1 MGVLPLSKLPRN
13 FDAVP
18 IAPKPKPINWL
29 RYGAAATLVAS
40 GALLLTGSRRAAL
53 VAAATGTTLAMIDQ
67 QDTLKKWWSVLPTY
81 IGDVQRLLETV
92 EGTVDEF
99 AAQRQKI
106 GEVIRH

>member
-1 MGVLPLSKLPRN
+1 
-13 FDAVP
+13 
-18 IAPKPKPINWL
+18 
-29 RYGAAATLVAS
+29 
-40 GALLLTGSRRAAL
+40 
-53 VAAATGTTLAMIDQ
+53 VAAATGTTLAMIEQ
-67 QDTLKKWWSVLPTY
+67 QETLKKWWSVLPTY

>member
-29 RYGAAATLVAS
+29 
-40 GALLLTGSRRAAL
+40 
-53 VAAATGTTLAMIDQ
+53 
-67 QDTLKKWWSVLPTY
+67 PY